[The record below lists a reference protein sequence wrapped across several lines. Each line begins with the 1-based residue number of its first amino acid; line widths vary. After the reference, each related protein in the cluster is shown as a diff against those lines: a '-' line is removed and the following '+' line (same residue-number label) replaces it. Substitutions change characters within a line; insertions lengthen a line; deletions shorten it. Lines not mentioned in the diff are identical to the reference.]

1 MIKEKYSYQWNLGWV
16 ALYLLPQPFL
26 VGQLDLVALFLAQL
40 PIALYET
47 KDRIALFYVCIY
59 SFVVLAEIASKNI
72 QTYGGLLQ

>member
-1 MIKEKYSYQWNLGWV
+1 MELG
-16 ALYLLPQPFL
+16 LGSTLSPSP
-26 VGQLDLVALFLAQL
+26 ALFGWPARPGCFVLAQL